1 MDVMLKLNRITLENT
16 EKTHRMEDVSFH
28 FPDTGFISIHGDD
41 ESLMLQLAR
50 LLAGLHKP
58 CSGSMVYGEE
68 VMEYFTPQE
77 QCRYRSVC
85 TASLFCDF
93 QLLEQRSVLD
103 NIRMSYDEDEQEL
116 DDLLRQWGCMAKKRP
131 G

>member
-68 VMEYFTPQE
+68 VMEYFTPQ
-77 QCRYRSVC
+77 QHMHCV
-85 TASLFCDF
+85 F
-93 QLLEQRSVLD
+93 
-103 NIRMSYDEDEQEL
+103 I
-116 DDLLRQWGCMAKKRP
+116 LRFSAAGAALCA

>member
-68 VMEYFTPQE
+68 VIYTTGAVPL
-77 QCRYRSVC
+77 S
-85 TASLFCDF
+85 
-93 QLLEQRSVLD
+93 QRMHCVF
-103 NIRMSYDEDEQEL
+103 I
-116 DDLLRQWGCMAKKRP
+116 LRFSAAGAALCA

>member
-58 CSGSMVYGEE
+58 CSGSMVIAAY
-68 VMEYFTPQE
+68 
-77 QCRYRSVC
+77 
-85 TASLFCDF
+85 A
-93 QLLEQRSVLD
+93 
-103 NIRMSYDEDEQEL
+103 
-116 DDLLRQWGCMAKKRP
+116 LRLYSAIFSCWSSALCWIISA
-131 G
+131 

>member
-50 LLAGLHKP
+50 LLAGLHHGILYTTGAVP
-58 CSGSMVYGEE
+58 LS
-68 VMEYFTPQE
+68 
-77 QCRYRSVC
+77 
-85 TASLFCDF
+85 
-93 QLLEQRSVLD
+93 QRMHCVF
-103 NIRMSYDEDEQEL
+103 I
-116 DDLLRQWGCMAKKRP
+116 LRFSAAGAALCA